1 MSTFTTANLAA
12 RQGDTVSTGHGCDG
26 TTTLAAPS
34 QSTVFVAGQLWC
46 RLGDFTVSHE
56 IPDDGDPPDCTS
68 HIADITGSSA
78 TVYVAGIKCARVTDG
93 ADAGTISASTQGTV
107 FAG

>member
-1 MSTFTTANLAA
+1 MPLAA
-12 RQGDTVSTGHGCDG
+12 RQGDTVSTGHGCDT

-34 QSTVFVAGQLWC
+34 QSTVFVADQLWC
-46 RLGDFTVSHE
+46 RLGDLTVSHD
-56 IPDDGDPPDCTS
+56 IPSGEDCVAHTAS
-68 HIADITGSSA
+68 ITGSSA

-93 ADAGTISASTQGTV
+93 ADAGTISASTQSTV